1 MEKIAVSACLLGVNC
16 KYNGSNN
23 LNLHVLEAIKG
34 KEVILICP
42 EVMGGLSTPRIP
54 NEIQAD
60 GRVLNLHHEDM
71 TSYFNSGKMKTLN
84 KLLDNQCKQVI
95 LKDGSPSCGYQTI
108 YDGNFTNTKIKGLGV
123 TTKLLK
129 KHHIQ
134 ILEIK

>member
-23 LNLHVLEAIKG
+23 LNLHVLEAVKG
-34 KEVILICP
+34 KEVVLICP

-54 NEIQAD
+54 NEIQND
-60 GRVLNLHHEDM
+60 GRVLNQNHEDM
-71 TSYFNSGKMKTLN
+71 TKYFNSGKTKALN
-84 KLLDNQCKQVI
+84 KLLDNQCQQVI
-95 LKDGSPSCGYQTI
+95 LKDGSPSCGYHTI
-108 YDGNFTNTKIKGLGV
+108 YDGQFTNTKIKGQGV

-134 ILEIK
+134 ILKIK